1 MSKNNRGL
9 LITLIVLLSI
19 IALLLSGIFTFSLI
33 SGTHSLGSFI
43 SMKTQTFFDQS
54 YNADE
59 IKNITIDSNAGDI
72 TVKSSN
78 DGKIRLT
85 ANGLND
91 DHFSAETD
99 GSTLSISSKE
109 LKGKYRFFPFGA
121 LKEGTDIVL
130 YVPQKLDSINI
141 TSNFGNVDI
150 EDYIVTSL
158 TINNDMGNI
167 DAEFLGGSFD
177 LNTNMGNIDIEKID
191 ITSNSKAVTNMG
203 DIDIERTNEV
213 NIYANTSMGD
223 CDVKKNT
230 PTASVILTAQTDMG
244 NIEIND

>member
-1 MSKNNRGL
+1 MLFR
-9 LITLIVLLSI
+9 
-19 IALLLSGIFTFSLI
+19 SGIFTFSLI

-91 DHFSAETD
+91 DHFSAEAD